1 MGGANACG
9 FQSSINE
16 AMDALWTFHSAA
28 TASNGT
34 ALLGSLLFPFYVPI
48 MPSIGVG
55 LAGGGVAG
63 GASVLL
69 WRHLTSIGIITP
81 PSLEEAKKFLKKE
94 RENLPSLE
102 NWFTCSND
110 LVKAVE
116 TLIGLEVMK
125 VMYRDWKLF
134 LVQLR
139 RLNNEVWAKPILSQC
154 IRNAYDN
161 HILHNKFGSLLAPV
175 VVTFL
180 FVVFLF
186 HEKNRFLFDCT
197 LKSKDLNFC
206 SSFELD
212 DESDLSE
219 VIERLNGQHQSL
231 KQMHDVLQEAVLEEK
246 TYSASIEFE
255 DRTEKV
261 YKNTSVQAN
270 LNSNISEEVEEHID
284 PGKSNINPDLV
295 YWGRETY
302 YKKGD
307 SINSNDESI
316 DESDGDISAIIV
328 MGVPQIANA
337 NTVIRRLI
345 SMIPKKVKKSFKVHK
360 IIQKD
365 HKRHWVIK
373 GKSEALRLLL
383 HQEIIIFHRR
393 CSIRKFFEV
402 TVCKN
407 CQFFGHEEEYCSK
420 DTVCADCS
428 GNHEKTECG
437 VKEKCCPNCK
447 RYNTLGYENFCT
459 NHPAY
464 ADCPTFHNLL
474 EHLMEG
480 KPLKAWLKNM
490 E

>member
-1 MGGANACG
+1 
-9 FQSSINE
+9 
-16 AMDALWTFHSAA
+16 
-28 TASNGT
+28 
-34 ALLGSLLFPFYVPI
+34 

-55 LAGGGVAG
+55 LAGGGVVG
-63 GASVLL
+63 GASILL

-94 RENLPSLE
+94 RESLPSLE
-102 NWFTCSND
+102 NWFTYSND
-110 LVKAVE
+110 LLKAVE
-116 TLIGLEVMK
+116 TLIGLEVVK

-139 RLNNEVWAKPILSQC
+139 RLNNELWAKPILSQC

-161 HILHNKFGSLLAPV
+161 HILHDKFGPLLAPV

-197 LKSKDLNFC
+197 LKSKDLSFC
-206 SSFELD
+206 SFFELD
-212 DESDLSE
+212 DGSDLSE
-219 VIERLNGQHQSL
+219 VIERLSGQHQSL
-231 KQMHDVLQEAVLEEK
+231 KQIHDLLQEAVLEEK
-246 TYSASIEFE
+246 TYSMSIELE
-255 DRTEKV
+255 EGTEKECT
-261 YKNTSVQAN
+261 NTNKQTN
-270 LNSNISEEVEEHID
+270 LNSNISEEVEEYVHQEE
-284 PGKSNINPDLV
+284 SNINPDIF
-295 YWGRETY
+295 YWGKETH
-302 YKKGD
+302 YKNGD
-307 SINSNDESI
+307 SINSNDESV
-316 DESDGDISAIIV
+316 DESEGDIFAIIV
-328 MGVPQIANA
+328 MGVPRIANA

-365 HKRHWVIK
+365 RKRHWVIK
-373 GKSEALRLLL
+373 GKPEALRLLL
-383 HQEIIIFHRR
+383 HQEEMIIFHRR

-402 TVCKN
+402 IVCKN
-407 CQFFGHEEEYCSK
+407 CQFFGHEEEHCSK

-447 RYNTLGYENFCT
+447 RYNSLGYENFCT

-474 EHLMEG
+474 EHLREG

>member
-1 MGGANACG
+1 
-9 FQSSINE
+9 
-16 AMDALWTFHSAA
+16 
-28 TASNGT
+28 
-34 ALLGSLLFPFYVPI
+34 

-94 RENLPSLE
+94 QENLPSLE

-125 VMYRDWKLF
+125 VVYRDWKLF

-270 LNSNISEEVEEHID
+270 MNYNISEEVEEHID

-428 GNHEKTECG
+428 GNHEKTECV

-464 ADCPTFHNLL
+464 TDCPTFHNLL